1 MPKGLNEKS
10 SILGSEKLTFQLI
23 KIINMRKK
31 TRGRSRDREKKHK
44 EIRMKKHKE
53 NKIEDGWDWRG
64 QAIAIQVSPISS
76 HIKARRANI
85 Y

>member
-1 MPKGLNEKS
+1 
-10 SILGSEKLTFQLI
+10 
-23 KIINMRKK
+23 
-31 TRGRSRDREKKHK
+31 
-44 EIRMKKHKE
+44 MKKHKE